1 MRLLAIAA
9 LLPLGVA
16 IGLVAG
22 PTKVVTRAN
31 VLTTTETRVVV
42 QTSTRVVTRPP
53 TGHGISFDPG
63 AFSGEVVVEGAQWDD
78 SLVGGKVIGQITY
91 TGGLGCKVLKYLQL
105 DGTMYDEAGRI
116 ADTGF
121 DNRTQ
126 VSTGSTYPFEIDFTS
141 NIQQGP
147 IRLVASTARC

>member
-22 PTKVVTRAN
+22 PTKIVTRAN
-31 VLTTTETRVVV
+31 VLTTIETRIVVH
-42 QTSTRVVTRPP
+42 TSTRVVTRPP
-53 TGHGISFDPG
+53 TGHGITFDPG
-63 AFSGEVVVEGAQWDD
+63 GLSGKILVQGAQWVE
-78 SLVGGKVIGQITY
+78 SLVGGKVIGQLAY
-91 TGGLGCKVLKYLQL
+91 TGGMGCKVLRYLQL

-121 DNRTQ
+121 DSRTQ
-126 VSTGSTYPFEIDFTS
+126 VSTGITYPFEIDFTS
-141 NIQQGP
+141 NVQQGP

>member
-1 MRLLAIAA
+1 LAIAA

-16 IGLVAG
+16 IGLLAG
-22 PTKVVTRAN
+22 PTKIVTRAS
-31 VLTTTETRVVV
+31 VLTTTETRIVLH
-42 QTSTRVVTRPP
+42 TSTRVVTRPP
-53 TGHGISFDPG
+53 TGHGIRFDPG
-63 AFSGEVVVEGAQWDD
+63 AFSGELVVQGAQWVD

-91 TGGLGCKVLKYLQL
+91 TGGQGCRVLQYLEL
-105 DGTMYDEAGRI
+105 DGTMYDEVGRI

-126 VSTGSTYPFEIDFTS
+126 VSTGITYPFEIDFTS
-141 NIQQGP
+141 NVQQGP

>member
-22 PTKVVTRAN
+22 PTKIVTRAN
-31 VLTTTETRVVV
+31 VVTTTETRIAVH
-42 QTSTRVVTRPP
+42 TSTRVVTRPP
-53 TGHGISFDPG
+53 TGHGITFDPG
-63 AFSGEVVVEGAQWDD
+63 AFSGEIVVQGAQWVD
-78 SLVGGKVIGQITY
+78 SLVGGRVIGQIAY
-91 TGGLGCKVLKYLQL
+91 TGGLGCKVLRYLEL
-105 DGTMYDEAGRI
+105 DGTMYDKAGRI

-126 VSTGSTYPFEIDFTS
+126 VSTGSTYAFEIDFTS
-141 NIQQGP
+141 NVQQGP
-147 IRLVASTARC
+147 IRLVTSTAHC